1 MAGTSLSVWNSAAIN
16 SGTATKTLLELTAH
30 ANVAAFVK
38 NGVISFDGTTNTG
51 PKVLVEMVRSKTAAT
66 GTAGGTV
73 PVVND
78 NEGDP
83 ETAQCTARENFS
95 AEPTGS
101 GVVIYKR
108 LVHPQGDFTLPKRC
122 KVKKGTTLAIRVTV
136 STAVNCIAGFE
147 LEE

>member
-1 MAGTSLSVWNSAAIN
+1 MAGTPLSVWNSALIS
-16 SGTATKTLLELTAH
+16 SGTATKTLLELTANV
-30 ANVAAFVK
+30 AVAAFVK

-51 PKVLVEMVRSKTAAT
+51 PKVLVEMVRSKTKNT
-66 GTAGGTV
+66 GTAAATV
-73 PVVND
+73 GVVND

-95 AEPTGS
+95 VEPTGP

-122 KVKKGTTLAIRVTV
+122 KVKKDSTIAIRVTV

>member
-1 MAGTSLSVWNSAAIN
+1 MAGTKFSTWNSAPIT
-16 SGTATKTLLELTAH
+16 SGVATKTLLELTAH

-38 NGVISFDGTTNTG
+38 NGVISFDGTSNTG
-51 PKVLVEMVRSKTAAT
+51 PKVLVEMVRSKTAAA
-66 GTAGGTV
+66 GTAAV
-73 PVVND
+73 AVAVVND

-95 AEPTGS
+95 AEPTGT

-108 LVHPQGDFTLPKRC
+108 LIHPQGDFTIPKSC

-136 STAVNCIAGFE
+136 SSAVNCVAGFE